1 MARTSSGFTE
11 DERRA
16 ERAATLATFL
26 MGARYPVGTAAI
38 YERFYAELGEANRRK
53 TFSRDR
59 DLLAS
64 AGVLVRD
71 AGWRDGEKAW
81 EIDADAS
88 FASGAELSPLE
99 AIALDVAC
107 QPLLEDHGFA
117 HGEALRHALAKID
130 RTFGDPDQAVRT
142 SPAERSRASQIVLG
156 CIDRGHVVNVTYRD
170 ATGTVSK
177 RDFAPYGT
185 FPCRGRGYVVGDF
198 IEEAEGGGPAHRRR
212 TLRLDRIES
221 ARETTQSTV
230 IPEGFDIAD
239 YLLLPFQIGPTTC
252 TARFFVPENRREALS
267 TSCLQSG
274 AVTNGK
280 KGAKWTVD
288 VSDVDDAARWAV
300 AQAIRPM
307 EPSELVESWKKC
319 LKEACHANE

>member
-38 YERFYAELGEANRRK
+38 YERFYADLGDANRRK

-59 DLLAS
+59 ELLAS

-88 FASGAELSPLE
+88 FANAAELSPLE

-107 QPLLEDHGFA
+107 QPLLEDHGFT

-156 CIDRGHVVNVTYRD
+156 CIDRGRVANVTYRD
-170 ATGTVSK
+170 AKGTVSK

-198 IEEAEGGGPAHRRR
+198 LDEDESGTVTKRR

-221 ARETTQSTV
+221 ARETSRAAV
-230 IPEGFDIAD
+230 VPEGFDIAD

-252 TARFFVPENRREALS
+252 TARFFVPESRLEALS
-267 TSCLQSG
+267 ASCLRSG
-274 AVTNGK
+274 TVANGK
-280 KGAKWTVD
+280 KGAEWTVD
-288 VSDVDDAARWAV
+288 VSDVDDAAGWAV
-300 AQAIRPM
+300 AQAIRPLG
-307 EPSELVESWKKC
+307 PAELVESWKKC

>member
-38 YERFYAELGEANRRK
+38 YERFYAELGDANRRK

-59 DLLAS
+59 ELLAS

-81 EIDADAS
+81 EIDTDAS
-88 FASGAELSPLE
+88 FANAAELSPLE

-107 QPLLEDHGFA
+107 QPLLEDHGFT

-142 SPAERSRASQIVLG
+142 SPAERSRASQIVLD
-156 CIDRGHVVNVTYRD
+156 CIDRGRVVNVTYRD
-170 ATGTVSK
+170 AKGTVSK

-198 IEEAEGGGPAHRRR
+198 LDEDESGTTTRRR

-221 ARETTQSTV
+221 AHETSRAAV
-230 IPEGFDIAD
+230 VPEGFDIAD

-252 TARFFVPENRREALS
+252 TARFFVPDSRLEALS
-267 TSCLQSG
+267 ASCLRSG
-274 AVTNGK
+274 TVANGK
-280 KGAKWTVD
+280 KGAEWTVD
-288 VSDVDDAARWAV
+288 VSDVDDAAGWAV
-300 AQAIRPM
+300 AQAIRPLG
-307 EPSELVESWKKC
+307 PAELVESWKKC

>member
-38 YERFYAELGEANRRK
+38 YERFYAELGDANRRK

-59 DLLAS
+59 ELLAS

-81 EIDADAS
+81 EINTDAS
-88 FASGAELSPLE
+88 FANAAELSPLE

-107 QPLLEDHGFA
+107 QPLLEDHGFT

-142 SPAERSRASQIVLG
+142 SPAERSRASQIVLY
-156 CIDRGHVVNVTYRD
+156 CIDRGRVANVTYRD
-170 ATGTVSK
+170 AKGTVSK

-198 IEEAEGGGPAHRRR
+198 IEEGEDGATTRRR

-221 ARETTQSTV
+221 ARETTREAV
-230 IPEGFDIAD
+230 VPEGFDIAD

-252 TARFFVPENRREALS
+252 TARFFVPESRLEALS
-267 TSCLQSG
+267 ASCLRSG
-274 AVTNGK
+274 TVANGK
-280 KGAKWTVD
+280 KGAEWTVD
-288 VSDVDDAARWAV
+288 VSDVDDAAGWAV
-300 AQAIRPM
+300 AQAIRPLG
-307 EPSELVESWKKC
+307 PAELVESWKKC
-319 LKEACHANE
+319 LKEAYHANE

>member
-1 MARTSSGFTE
+1 M
-11 DERRA
+11 
-16 ERAATLATFL
+16 
-26 MGARYPVGTAAI
+26 
-38 YERFYAELGEANRRK
+38 
-53 TFSRDR
+53 
-59 DLLAS
+59 
-64 AGVLVRD
+64 LVRD

-88 FASGAELSPLE
+88 FASAAELSPLE

-107 QPLLEDHGFA
+107 QPLLEDHGFT

-142 SPAERSRASQIVLG
+142 SPAERSRASQTVLS

-170 ATGTVSK
+170 AKGTVSK

-198 IEEAEGGGPAHRRR
+198 IEEGEGGTATRRR
-212 TLRLDRIES
+212 TLRLDRIEA

-230 IPEGFDIAD
+230 VPEGFDIAD
-239 YLLLPFQIGPTTC
+239 YLLLPFQIGPTAC

-267 TSCLQSG
+267 ASCLQSG

-280 KGAKWTVD
+280 KGAEWTVD

>member
-1 MARTSSGFTE
+1 M
-11 DERRA
+11 
-16 ERAATLATFL
+16 
-26 MGARYPVGTAAI
+26 GTAAI
-38 YERFYAELGEANRRK
+38 YERFYADLGDANRRK

-59 DLLAS
+59 ELLAT

-88 FASGAELSPLE
+88 FANAAELSPLE

-107 QPLLEDHGFA
+107 QPLLEDHGFT

-156 CIDRGHVVNVTYRD
+156 CIDRARVVNVTYRD
-170 ATGTVSK
+170 AKGIVSK

-198 IEEAEGGGPAHRRR
+198 IEEGEDGATTRRR

-221 ARETTQSTV
+221 ARETAQAAAV
-230 IPEGFDIAD
+230 PEGFDIAD

-252 TARFFVPENRREALS
+252 TARFFVPESRLEALS
-267 TSCLQSG
+267 ASCLRSG
-274 AVTNGK
+274 TVANGK
-280 KGAKWTVD
+280 KGTEWMVD
-288 VSDVDDAARWAV
+288 VSDVDDAASWAV
-300 AQAIRPM
+300 AQAIRPL
-307 EPSELVESWKKC
+307 EPAELVESWKKC

>member
-38 YERFYAELGEANRRK
+38 YERFYADLGGANRRK

-59 DLLAS
+59 ELLAS

-88 FASGAELSPLE
+88 FANAAELSPLE

-107 QPLLEDHGFA
+107 QPLLEDHGFT

-156 CIDRGHVVNVTYRD
+156 CIDRGRVVNVTYRD
-170 ATGTVSK
+170 AKGTVSK

-198 IEEAEGGGPAHRRR
+198 LEEGDGGATTRRR

-221 ARETTQSTV
+221 ARETTREAAV
-230 IPEGFDIAD
+230 PDGFDIAD

-252 TARFFVPENRREALS
+252 TARFFVPESRLEALS
-267 TSCLQSG
+267 ASCLRSG
-274 AVTNGK
+274 TVANGK
-280 KGAKWTVD
+280 KGAEWTVD
-288 VSDVDDAARWAV
+288 VSDVDDAAGWAV
-300 AQAIRPM
+300 AQAIRPLG
-307 EPSELVESWKKC
+307 PAELVESWKKC

>member
-38 YERFYAELGEANRRK
+38 YERFYADLGDANRRK

-59 DLLAS
+59 ELLAS

-107 QPLLEDHGFA
+107 QPLLEDHGFT

-142 SPAERSRASQIVLG
+142 SPAERSRASQIVLY
-156 CIDRGHVVNVTYRD
+156 CIDRGRVVNVTYRD
-170 ATGTVSK
+170 AKGTLSK

-198 IEEAEGGGPAHRRR
+198 IEEGKDGATTRRR

-221 ARETTQSTV
+221 ARETAQAAAV
-230 IPEGFDIAD
+230 PEGFDIAD

-252 TARFFVPENRREALS
+252 TARFFVPESRLEALS
-267 TSCLQSG
+267 ASCLRSG
-274 AVTNGK
+274 TVANGK
-280 KGAKWTVD
+280 KGAEWTVD
-288 VSDVDDAARWAV
+288 VSDVDDAAGWAI
-300 AQAIRPM
+300 AQAIRPL
-307 EPSELVESWKKC
+307 EPAELVESWKKC

>member
-38 YERFYAELGEANRRK
+38 YERFYAELGDANRRK

-230 IPEGFDIAD
+230 VPEGFDIAD

-267 TSCLQSG
+267 TSCLQSS

>member
-38 YERFYAELGEANRRK
+38 YERFYADLGEANRRK

-59 DLLAS
+59 ELLAT

-71 AGWRDGEKAW
+71 AGWREGEKAW

-88 FASGAELSPLE
+88 FASAAELSALE

-107 QPLLEDHGFA
+107 QPLLEDHGFT

-142 SPAERSRASQIVLG
+142 SPAERSRASQTVLS

-170 ATGTVSK
+170 AKGTVSK

-198 IEEAEGGGPAHRRR
+198 IEEGEDGTTTRRR

-221 ARETTQSTV
+221 ARETTREAV
-230 IPEGFDIAD
+230 VPEGFDIAD

-280 KGAKWTVD
+280 KGVEWMVD

-300 AQAIRPM
+300 AQAIRPL
-307 EPSELVESWKKC
+307 EPAELVESWKKC

>member
-38 YERFYAELGEANRRK
+38 YERFYAELGDANRRK

-59 DLLAS
+59 ELLAS

-88 FASGAELSPLE
+88 FANAAELSPLE

-107 QPLLEDHGFA
+107 QPLLEDHGFT

-156 CIDRGHVVNVTYRD
+156 CIDRGRVVNVTYRD
-170 ATGTVSK
+170 AKGTLSK

-198 IEEAEGGGPAHRRR
+198 IVEGEDGATARRR

-221 ARETTQSTV
+221 ARETAQAAAV
-230 IPEGFDIAD
+230 PEGFDIAD

-267 TSCLQSG
+267 ASCLRSG
-274 AVTNGK
+274 TVAIGK
-280 KGAKWTVD
+280 KGTEWMVD
-288 VSDVDDAARWAV
+288 VSDVDDAAGWAV
-300 AQAIRPM
+300 AQAIRPL
-307 EPSELVESWKKC
+307 EPAELVESWKKC

>member
-38 YERFYAELGEANRRK
+38 YERFYAELGDANRRK

-59 DLLAS
+59 ELLAT

-88 FASGAELSPLE
+88 FASAAELSPLE

-107 QPLLEDHGFA
+107 QPLLEDHGFT

-142 SPAERSRASQIVLG
+142 SPAERSRASQTVLY

-170 ATGTVSK
+170 AKGTVSK

-185 FPCRGRGYVVGDF
+185 FPCRGQGYVVGDF
-198 IEEAEGGGPAHRRR
+198 IEEGNDGTTTRRR

-221 ARETTQSTV
+221 ARETSRATV
-230 IPEGFDIAD
+230 VPEGFDIAD

-267 TSCLQSG
+267 AFCLRSG
-274 AVTNGK
+274 TVANGK
-280 KGAKWTVD
+280 KGTEWMVD

-300 AQAIRPM
+300 AQAIRPL
-307 EPSELVESWKKC
+307 EPAELVESWKKC
-319 LKEACHANE
+319 LKEACNADE

>member
-16 ERAATLATFL
+16 ERATTLATFL

-38 YERFYAELGEANRRK
+38 YERFYAELGDANRRK

-59 DLLAS
+59 ELLAS

-81 EIDADAS
+81 EIDTDAS
-88 FASGAELSPLE
+88 FANAVELSPLE

-107 QPLLEDHGFA
+107 QPLLEDHGFT

-142 SPAERSRASQIVLG
+142 SPAERSRASQTVLA
-156 CIDRGHVVNVTYRD
+156 CIDRGRVANVTYRD
-170 ATGTVSK
+170 AKGIVSK

-198 IEEAEGGGPAHRRR
+198 IEEGDGGAATRRR

-221 ARETTQSTV
+221 ARETSRATV
-230 IPEGFDIAD
+230 VPEGFDIAD

-267 TSCLQSG
+267 ASCLRSG
-274 AVTNGK
+274 AVANGK
-280 KGAKWTVD
+280 KGAEWTVD
-288 VSDVDDAARWAV
+288 VSDVDDAAGWAV
-300 AQAIRPM
+300 AQAIRPLG
-307 EPSELVESWKKC
+307 PAELVESWKKC

>member
-16 ERAATLATFL
+16 ERATTLATFL
-26 MGARYPVGTAAI
+26 MGARFPVGTAAI

-88 FASGAELSPLE
+88 FAGTAELSPLE

-107 QPLLEDHGFA
+107 QPLLEDHGFT

-142 SPAERSRASQIVLG
+142 SPAERSRASQTVLG
-156 CIDRGHVVNVTYRD
+156 CIDRGHVVDVTYRD
-170 ATGTVSK
+170 AKGTVSK

-198 IEEAEGGGPAHRRR
+198 IEEGEDGTALRRR

-221 ARETTQSTV
+221 ARETTQAAV
-230 IPEGFDIAD
+230 VPAGFDIAE

-267 TSCLQSG
+267 TSCLRSG
-274 AVTNGK
+274 SVANAK
-280 KGAKWTVD
+280 KGAEWTVD

-300 AQAIRPM
+300 AQGIRPL
-307 EPSELVESWKKC
+307 EPSELVDSWKKC

>member
-38 YERFYAELGEANRRK
+38 YERFYADLGDANRRK

-81 EIDADAS
+81 EIDTDAS

-107 QPLLEDHGFA
+107 QPLLEDHGFT

-142 SPAERSRASQIVLG
+142 SPAERSRASETVLG

-170 ATGTVSK
+170 AKGTVSK

-198 IEEAEGGGPAHRRR
+198 IEEGDDGTTSRRR
-212 TLRLDRIES
+212 TLRLDRIEA

-230 IPEGFDIAD
+230 VPEGFDIAD

-267 TSCLQSG
+267 ASCLRSG
-274 AVTNGK
+274 TVANGK
-280 KGAKWTVD
+280 KGAEWTVD

-300 AQAIRPM
+300 AQAIRPV

>member
-38 YERFYAELGEANRRK
+38 YERFYAELGDANRRK

-59 DLLAS
+59 ELLAT

-107 QPLLEDHGFA
+107 QPLLEDHGFT

-156 CIDRGHVVNVTYRD
+156 CIDRARVVNVTYRD
-170 ATGTVSK
+170 AKGTVSR

-198 IEEAEGGGPAHRRR
+198 IEEDDGGTTTRRR

-221 ARETTQSTV
+221 ARETSRATV
-230 IPEGFDIAD
+230 VPEGFDIAD

-252 TARFFVPENRREALS
+252 TARFFVPESRLEALS
-267 TSCLQSG
+267 ASCLRSG
-274 AVTNGK
+274 TVANGK
-280 KGAKWTVD
+280 KGAEWTVD
-288 VSDVDDAARWAV
+288 VSDVDDAAGWAV
-300 AQAIRPM
+300 AQAIRPLG
-307 EPSELVESWKKC
+307 PAELVESWKKC

>member
-38 YERFYAELGEANRRK
+38 YERFYADLGDANRRK

-59 DLLAS
+59 ELLAS

-88 FASGAELSPLE
+88 FASAAELSPLE

-107 QPLLEDHGFA
+107 QPLLEDHGFT

-142 SPAERSRASQIVLG
+142 SPAERSRASQIVLD
-156 CIDRGHVVNVTYRD
+156 CIDRARVVNVTYRD
-170 ATGTVSK
+170 AKGTVSK

-198 IEEAEGGGPAHRRR
+198 IEEGDGGATTRRR

-221 ARETTQSTV
+221 ARETSRATV
-230 IPEGFDIAD
+230 VPEGFDIAD

-252 TARFFVPENRREALS
+252 TARFFVPESRLEALS
-267 TSCLQSG
+267 PSCLRSG
-274 AVTNGK
+274 AVVNGK
-280 KGAKWTVD
+280 KGAEWTVD
-288 VSDVDDAARWAV
+288 VSDVDDAASWAV
-300 AQAIRPM
+300 AQAIRPL
-307 EPSELVESWKKC
+307 EPAELVDSWKKC

>member
-1 MARTSSGFTE
+1 MARTNSGFTE

-16 ERAATLATFL
+16 ERATTLATYL

-81 EIDADAS
+81 EIDADVS
-88 FASGAELSPLE
+88 FAGAAELSPLE

-107 QPLLEDHGFA
+107 QPLLEDQGFT

-142 SPAERSRASQIVLG
+142 SPAERSRASQTVLG
-156 CIDRGHVVNVTYRD
+156 CIDRGRVVNVTYRD
-170 ATGTVSK
+170 AKGTVSK

-198 IEEAEGGGPAHRRR
+198 IEEGEAGAALRRR

-221 ARETTQSTV
+221 ARETTQTAIV
-230 IPEGFDIAD
+230 PAGFDIAD

-267 TSCLQSG
+267 TSCLRSG
-274 AVTNGK
+274 AVASGK
-280 KGAKWTVD
+280 KGAEWTVD
-288 VSDVDDAARWAV
+288 VSDVDDAAKWAV
-300 AQAIRPM
+300 AQGIRPL
-307 EPSELVESWKKC
+307 EPSELVKSWEKC

>member
-1 MARTSSGFTE
+1 MARTGSDFTE

-38 YERFYAELGEANRRK
+38 YERFYAELGDANRRK

-59 DLLAS
+59 ELLAS

-88 FASGAELSPLE
+88 FANAAELSPLE

-107 QPLLEDHGFA
+107 QPLLEDNGFT

-142 SPAERSRASQIVLG
+142 SPAERSRASQIVLS
-156 CIDRGHVVNVTYRD
+156 CIDRGRIVNVTYRD
-170 ATGTVSK
+170 AKGTLSK

-198 IEEAEGGGPAHRRR
+198 IEEGEDGTTTRRR

-221 ARETTQSTV
+221 ARETTREAAV
-230 IPEGFDIAD
+230 PEGFDIAD

-252 TARFFVPENRREALS
+252 TARFFVPESRLEALS
-267 TSCLQSG
+267 ASCLRSG
-274 AVTNGK
+274 TVANGK
-280 KGAKWTVD
+280 KGAEWTVD
-288 VSDVDDAARWAV
+288 VSDVDDAAGWAV
-300 AQAIRPM
+300 AQAIRPL
-307 EPSELVESWKKC
+307 EPEELVESWKKC
-319 LKEACHANE
+319 LKEACHADE

>member
-38 YERFYAELGEANRRK
+38 YERFYAELGDANRRK

-59 DLLAS
+59 ELLAS

-81 EIDADAS
+81 EIDTDAS
-88 FASGAELSPLE
+88 FANAAELSPLE

-107 QPLLEDHGFA
+107 QPLLEDHGFT

-156 CIDRGHVVNVTYRD
+156 CIDRARVVNVTYRD
-170 ATGTVSK
+170 AKGTVSR

-198 IEEAEGGGPAHRRR
+198 IEEGEDGATTRRR

-221 ARETTQSTV
+221 ARETAQAV
-230 IPEGFDIAD
+230 AVPEGFDIAD

-267 TSCLQSG
+267 ASCLRSG
-274 AVTNGK
+274 TVANGK
-280 KGAKWTVD
+280 KGAEWTVD
-288 VSDVDDAARWAV
+288 VSDVDDAAGWAV
-300 AQAIRPM
+300 AQAIRPL
-307 EPSELVESWKKC
+307 EPAELVESWK
-319 LKEACHANE
+319 

>member
-16 ERAATLATFL
+16 ERAATLATYL

-38 YERFYAELGEANRRK
+38 YERFYSELSDANRRK

-59 DLLAS
+59 ELLAS

-88 FASGAELSPLE
+88 YASAAELSPLE
-99 AIALDVAC
+99 AIALDIAC
-107 QPLLEDHGFA
+107 QPLLEDHGFT

-130 RTFGDPDQAVRT
+130 RTFGDPDQAVRA

-156 CIDRGHVVNVTYRD
+156 CIDRGRIANVTYRD
-170 ATGTVSK
+170 AKGIVSK

-198 IEEAEGGGPAHRRR
+198 IEEDDDGATTRRR

-221 ARETTQSTV
+221 ARETSRATV
-230 IPEGFDIAD
+230 VPEGFDIAD

-252 TARFFVPENRREALS
+252 TARFFVPESRLEALS
-267 TSCLQSG
+267 ASCLRSG
-274 AVTNGK
+274 TVANGK
-280 KGAKWTVD
+280 KGAEWTVD
-288 VSDVDDAARWAV
+288 VSDVDDAASWAV
-300 AQAIRPM
+300 AQAIRPL
-307 EPSELVESWKKC
+307 EPAELVESWKKC

>member
-1 MARTSSGFTE
+1 MARISSGFTE

-38 YERFYAELGEANRRK
+38 YERFYADLGEANRRK

-59 DLLAS
+59 ELLAT

-71 AGWRDGEKAW
+71 AGWRDGEKTW
-81 EIDADAS
+81 EIDTDAS
-88 FASGAELSPLE
+88 FANAAELSPLE

-107 QPLLEDHGFA
+107 QPLLEDRGFT

-142 SPAERSRASQIVLG
+142 SPAERSRASLIVLG
-156 CIDRGHVVNVTYRD
+156 CIDRAGVVNVTYRD
-170 ATGTVSK
+170 AKGTVSK

-198 IEEAEGGGPAHRRR
+198 IEEGDDGTTTRRR

-221 ARETTQSTV
+221 ARETPRATV
-230 IPEGFDIAD
+230 VPEGFDIAD

-280 KGAKWTVD
+280 KGIVWTVD
-288 VSDVDDAARWAV
+288 VSDVDDAARWAA

-307 EPSELVESWKKC
+307 EPSELIESWKKC

>member
-1 MARTSSGFTE
+1 MTRTSSGFTE

-38 YERFYAELGEANRRK
+38 YERFYADLGEANRRK

-59 DLLAS
+59 ELLAT

-88 FASGAELSPLE
+88 FANAAELSPLE

-107 QPLLEDHGFA
+107 QPLLEDHGFT

-142 SPAERSRASQIVLG
+142 SPAERSRASQTVLA
-156 CIDRGHVVNVTYRD
+156 CIDRGRVANVTYRD
-170 ATGTVSK
+170 AKGIVSK

-198 IEEAEGGGPAHRRR
+198 IEEGEDGATARRR

-221 ARETTQSTV
+221 ARETSRATV
-230 IPEGFDIAD
+230 VPEGFDIAD

-252 TARFFVPENRREALS
+252 TARFFVPESRLEALS
-267 TSCLQSG
+267 PSCLRSG
-274 AVTNGK
+274 AVVNGK
-280 KGAKWTVD
+280 KGAEWMVD
-288 VSDVDDAARWAV
+288 VSDVDDAASWAV
-300 AQAIRPM
+300 AQAIRPL
-307 EPSELVESWKKC
+307 EPAELVESWKKC

>member
-38 YERFYAELGEANRRK
+38 YERFYADLGEANRRK

-59 DLLAS
+59 ELLAT

-88 FASGAELSPLE
+88 FANTAELSPLE

-107 QPLLEDHGFA
+107 QPLLEDHGFT

-142 SPAERSRASQIVLG
+142 SPAERSRASQTVLG
-156 CIDRGHVVNVTYRD
+156 CIDRARVVNVTYRD
-170 ATGTVSK
+170 AKGTVSK

-198 IEEAEGGGPAHRRR
+198 IEEDDDGATTRRR

-221 ARETTQSTV
+221 ARETTREAV
-230 IPEGFDIAD
+230 VPEGFDIAD
-239 YLLLPFQIGPTTC
+239 YLLLPFQIGPTMC
-252 TARFFVPENRREALS
+252 TARFFVPESRLEALS
-267 TSCLQSG
+267 ASCLRSG
-274 AVTNGK
+274 TVAIGK
-280 KGAKWTVD
+280 KGAEWTVD
-288 VSDVDDAARWAV
+288 VSDVDDAASWAV
-300 AQAIRPM
+300 AQAIRPL
-307 EPSELVESWKKC
+307 EPAELVESWKKC

>member
-38 YERFYAELGEANRRK
+38 YERFYADLGDANRRK

-59 DLLAS
+59 ELLAS

-81 EIDADAS
+81 EIDTDAS
-88 FASGAELSPLE
+88 FANAAELSPLE

-107 QPLLEDHGFA
+107 QPLLEDHGFT

-156 CIDRGHVVNVTYRD
+156 CIDRGRVVNVTYRD
-170 ATGTVSK
+170 AKGTLSK

-198 IEEAEGGGPAHRRR
+198 IEEGEDGATTRRR

-221 ARETTQSTV
+221 ARETAQAAAV
-230 IPEGFDIAD
+230 PESFDIAD

-267 TSCLQSG
+267 ASCLRSG
-274 AVTNGK
+274 TVAIGK
-280 KGAKWTVD
+280 KGTEWMVD
-288 VSDVDDAARWAV
+288 VSDVDDAAGWAV
-300 AQAIRPM
+300 AQAIRPL
-307 EPSELVESWKKC
+307 EPAELVESWKKC

>member
-38 YERFYAELGEANRRK
+38 YERFYADLGEANRRK

-59 DLLAS
+59 ELLAS

-88 FASGAELSPLE
+88 FANAVELSPLE

-107 QPLLEDHGFA
+107 QPLLEDHGFT

-142 SPAERSRASQIVLG
+142 SPAERSRASQTVLA
-156 CIDRGHVVNVTYRD
+156 CIDRGRVANVTYRD
-170 ATGTVSK
+170 ARGTVSK

-198 IEEAEGGGPAHRRR
+198 IEEDDDGATTRRR

-221 ARETTQSTV
+221 ARETSRATV
-230 IPEGFDIAD
+230 VPEGFDIAD

-252 TARFFVPENRREALS
+252 TARFFVPESRLEALS
-267 TSCLQSG
+267 ASCLRSG
-274 AVTNGK
+274 TVANGK
-280 KGAKWTVD
+280 KGAEWTVD
-288 VSDVDDAARWAV
+288 VSDVDDAASWAV
-300 AQAIRPM
+300 AQAIRPL
-307 EPSELVESWKKC
+307 EPAELVESWKKC

>member
-16 ERAATLATFL
+16 ERAATLATYL

-88 FASGAELSPLE
+88 FAGAAELSPLE
-99 AIALDVAC
+99 AIALDIAC
-107 QPLLEDHGFA
+107 QPLLEDHGFT

-142 SPAERSRASQIVLG
+142 SPAERSRASQTVLG
-156 CIDRGHVVNVTYRD
+156 CIDRGRVVNVMYRD
-170 ATGTVSK
+170 AKGTVSK

-198 IEEAEGGGPAHRRR
+198 IEEGEDGAALRRR

-221 ARETTQSTV
+221 ARETTQAAV
-230 IPEGFDIAD
+230 VPAGFDIAD

-252 TARFFVPENRREALS
+252 TARFFVPESRREALS
-267 TSCLQSG
+267 TSCLRSG
-274 AVTNGK
+274 AVANGK
-280 KGAKWTVD
+280 KDVEWTVD

-300 AQAIRPM
+300 AQGIRPL
-307 EPSELVESWKKC
+307 EPSELVESWEKC

>member
-26 MGARYPVGTAAI
+26 MEARYPVGTAAI
-38 YERFYAELGEANRRK
+38 YERFYAELGDANRRK

-230 IPEGFDIAD
+230 VPEGFDIAD

>member
-1 MARTSSGFTE
+1 MARTGSDFTE

-38 YERFYAELGEANRRK
+38 YERFYAELGDANRRK

-59 DLLAS
+59 ELLAS

-88 FASGAELSPLE
+88 FANAAELSPLE

-107 QPLLEDHGFA
+107 QPLLEDNGFT

-142 SPAERSRASQIVLG
+142 SPAEHSRASQTVLY
-156 CIDRGHVVNVTYRD
+156 CIDRGRIVNVTYRD
-170 ATGTVSK
+170 AKGTLSK

-198 IEEAEGGGPAHRRR
+198 IEEGEDGTTTRRR

-221 ARETTQSTV
+221 ARETTREAAV
-230 IPEGFDIAD
+230 PEGFDIAD

-252 TARFFVPENRREALS
+252 TARFFVPESRLEALS
-267 TSCLQSG
+267 ASCLRSG
-274 AVTNGK
+274 TVANGK
-280 KGAKWTVD
+280 KGAEWTVD
-288 VSDVDDAARWAV
+288 VSGIDDAAGWAV
-300 AQAIRPM
+300 AQAIRPL
-307 EPSELVESWKKC
+307 EPEELVESWKKC
-319 LKEACHANE
+319 LKEACHADE

>member
-38 YERFYAELGEANRRK
+38 YERFYADLGDANRRK

-59 DLLAS
+59 ELLAS

-88 FASGAELSPLE
+88 FANAVELSPLE

-107 QPLLEDHGFA
+107 QPLLEDHGFT

-142 SPAERSRASQIVLG
+142 SPAERSRASQTVLG
-156 CIDRGHVVNVTYRD
+156 CIDRARVVNVTYRD
-170 ATGTVSK
+170 AKGTVSK

-198 IEEAEGGGPAHRRR
+198 IEEGDGGATTRRR

-221 ARETTQSTV
+221 ARETSRATV
-230 IPEGFDIAD
+230 VPEGFDIAD

-252 TARFFVPENRREALS
+252 TARFFVPESRLEALS
-267 TSCLQSG
+267 ASCLRSG
-274 AVTNGK
+274 TVANGK
-280 KGAKWTVD
+280 KGAEWTVD
-288 VSDVDDAARWAV
+288 VSDVDDAAGWAV
-300 AQAIRPM
+300 AQAIRPL
-307 EPSELVESWKKC
+307 EPAELVESWKKC

>member
-38 YERFYAELGEANRRK
+38 YERFYAELGDANRRK

-59 DLLAS
+59 ELLAS

-88 FASGAELSPLE
+88 FANAAELSPLE

-107 QPLLEDHGFA
+107 QPLLEDHGFT

-142 SPAERSRASQIVLG
+142 SPAERSRASQIVLD
-156 CIDRGHVVNVTYRD
+156 CIDRARVVNVTYRD
-170 ATGTVSK
+170 AKGTVSK

-198 IEEAEGGGPAHRRR
+198 IVEGEDGATARRR

-221 ARETTQSTV
+221 ARETAQAAAV
-230 IPEGFDIAD
+230 PEGFDIAD

-267 TSCLQSG
+267 ASCLRSG
-274 AVTNGK
+274 TVAIGK
-280 KGAKWTVD
+280 KGTEWMVD
-288 VSDVDDAARWAV
+288 VSDVDDAAGWAV
-300 AQAIRPM
+300 AQAIRPL
-307 EPSELVESWKKC
+307 EPAELVESWKKC

>member
-38 YERFYAELGEANRRK
+38 YERFYADLGEANRRK

-59 DLLAS
+59 ELLAT

-81 EIDADAS
+81 EIDDDAS
-88 FASGAELSPLE
+88 FANAAELSPLE

-107 QPLLEDHGFA
+107 QPLLEDHGFT

-156 CIDRGHVVNVTYRD
+156 CIDRARVVNVTYRD
-170 ATGTVSK
+170 AKGTVSK

-198 IEEAEGGGPAHRRR
+198 IEEGDGGATTRRR

-221 ARETTQSTV
+221 ARETAQAAAV
-230 IPEGFDIAD
+230 PEGFDIAD

-252 TARFFVPENRREALS
+252 TARFFVPESRLEALS
-267 TSCLQSG
+267 ASCLRSG
-274 AVTNGK
+274 TVANGK
-280 KGAKWTVD
+280 KGAEWTVD
-288 VSDVDDAARWAV
+288 VSDVDDAAGWAV
-300 AQAIRPM
+300 AQAIRPLG
-307 EPSELVESWKKC
+307 PAELVESWKKR

>member
-16 ERAATLATFL
+16 ERATTLATYL

-88 FASGAELSPLE
+88 FAGAAELSPLE

-107 QPLLEDHGFA
+107 QPLLEDHGFT

-142 SPAERSRASQIVLG
+142 SPAERSRASQTVLG
-156 CIDRGHVVNVTYRD
+156 CIDRGRVVNVTYRD
-170 ATGTVSK
+170 AKGTVSK

-185 FPCRGRGYVVGDF
+185 FPCHGRGYVVGDF
-198 IEEAEGGGPAHRRR
+198 IEEGEDGAALRRR

-221 ARETTQSTV
+221 ARETTQAAV
-230 IPEGFDIAD
+230 VPAGFDIAD

-252 TARFFVPENRREALS
+252 TARFFVPESRREALS
-267 TSCLQSG
+267 TSCLRSG
-274 AVTNGK
+274 AVANGK
-280 KGAKWTVD
+280 KDAEWTVD

-300 AQAIRPM
+300 AQGIRPLG
-307 EPSELVESWKKC
+307 PSELVESWKKC

>member
-1 MARTSSGFTE
+1 MARISSGFTE

-38 YERFYAELGEANRRK
+38 YERFYADLGDANRRK

-59 DLLAS
+59 ELLAT

-88 FASGAELSPLE
+88 FANAAELSPLE

-107 QPLLEDHGFA
+107 QPLLEDHGFT

-156 CIDRGHVVNVTYRD
+156 CIDRARVVNVTYRD
-170 ATGTVSK
+170 AKGIVSK

-198 IEEAEGGGPAHRRR
+198 IEEGEDGATTRRR

-221 ARETTQSTV
+221 ARETAQAAAV
-230 IPEGFDIAD
+230 PEGFDIAD

-252 TARFFVPENRREALS
+252 TARFFVPESRLEALS
-267 TSCLQSG
+267 ASCLRSG
-274 AVTNGK
+274 TVANGK
-280 KGAKWTVD
+280 KGTEWMVD
-288 VSDVDDAARWAV
+288 VSDVDDAAGWAV
-300 AQAIRPM
+300 AQAIRPL
-307 EPSELVESWKKC
+307 EPAELVESWKKC

>member
-38 YERFYAELGEANRRK
+38 YERFYADLGDANRRK

-59 DLLAS
+59 ELLAS

-88 FASGAELSPLE
+88 FANAVELSPLE

-107 QPLLEDHGFA
+107 QPLLEDHGFT

-142 SPAERSRASQIVLG
+142 SPAERSRASQIVLY
-156 CIDRGHVVNVTYRD
+156 CIDRARVVNVTYRD
-170 ATGTVSK
+170 AKGTVSR

-198 IEEAEGGGPAHRRR
+198 IEEGEDGATARRR

-221 ARETTQSTV
+221 ARETTREAV
-230 IPEGFDIAD
+230 VPEGFDIAD
-239 YLLLPFQIGPTTC
+239 YLLLPFQIGSTTC

-267 TSCLQSG
+267 ASCLRSG
-274 AVTNGK
+274 TVANGK
-280 KGAKWTVD
+280 KGAEWTVD
-288 VSDVDDAARWAV
+288 VSDVDDAAGWAV
-300 AQAIRPM
+300 AQAIRPL
-307 EPSELVESWKKC
+307 EPAELVESWKKC

>member
-38 YERFYAELGEANRRK
+38 YERFYAELGDANRRK

-59 DLLAS
+59 ELLAS

-88 FASGAELSPLE
+88 FANAAELSPLE

-107 QPLLEDHGFA
+107 QPLLEDHGFT

-156 CIDRGHVVNVTYRD
+156 CIDRGRVVNVTYRD
-170 ATGTVSK
+170 AKGTLSK

-198 IEEAEGGGPAHRRR
+198 IVEGEDGATARRR

-221 ARETTQSTV
+221 ARETAQAAAV
-230 IPEGFDIAD
+230 PEGFDIAD

-252 TARFFVPENRREALS
+252 TARFFVPESRLEALS
-267 TSCLQSG
+267 ASCLQSG
-274 AVTNGK
+274 TVAIGK
-280 KGAKWTVD
+280 KGTEWMVD

-300 AQAIRPM
+300 AQAIRPL
-307 EPSELVESWKKC
+307 EPAELVESWKKC

>member
-38 YERFYAELGEANRRK
+38 YERFYADLGDANRRK

-59 DLLAS
+59 ELLAS

-107 QPLLEDHGFA
+107 QPLLEDHGFT

-142 SPAERSRASQIVLG
+142 SPAERSRASQIVLC
-156 CIDRGHVVNVTYRD
+156 CIDRGRVANVTYRD
-170 ATGTVSK
+170 AKGTLSK

-198 IEEAEGGGPAHRRR
+198 IEEGEDGATTRRR

-221 ARETTQSTV
+221 ARETTREAV
-230 IPEGFDIAD
+230 VPEGFDIAD

-252 TARFFVPENRREALS
+252 TARFFVPESRLEALS
-267 TSCLQSG
+267 ASCLRSG
-274 AVTNGK
+274 AVANGK
-280 KGAKWTVD
+280 KGTEWTVD
-288 VSDVDDAARWAV
+288 VSDVDDAASWAV
-300 AQAIRPM
+300 AQAIRPL
-307 EPSELVESWKKC
+307 EPAELVESWKKC

>member
-1 MARTSSGFTE
+1 MARTSSDFTE

-38 YERFYAELGEANRRK
+38 YERFYAELGDANRRK

-59 DLLAS
+59 ELLAS

-81 EIDADAS
+81 EIDDDAS
-88 FASGAELSPLE
+88 FANAAELSPLE

-107 QPLLEDHGFA
+107 QPLLEDHGFT

-156 CIDRGHVVNVTYRD
+156 CIDRARVVNVTYRD
-170 ATGTVSK
+170 AKGTVSR

-198 IEEAEGGGPAHRRR
+198 IEEGEDGATTRRR

-221 ARETTQSTV
+221 ARETAQAV
-230 IPEGFDIAD
+230 AVPEGFDIAD

-267 TSCLQSG
+267 ASCLRSG
-274 AVTNGK
+274 TVANGK
-280 KGAKWTVD
+280 KGAEWTVD
-288 VSDVDDAARWAV
+288 VSDVDDAASWAV
-300 AQAIRPM
+300 AQAIRPL
-307 EPSELVESWKKC
+307 EPAELVESWKKC

>member
-38 YERFYAELGEANRRK
+38 YERFYADLGDANRRK

-59 DLLAS
+59 ELLAS

-88 FASGAELSPLE
+88 FANAAELSPLE

-107 QPLLEDHGFA
+107 QPLLEDHGFT

-142 SPAERSRASQIVLG
+142 SPAERSRASQIVLY
-156 CIDRGHVVNVTYRD
+156 CIDRGRVVNVTYRD
-170 ATGTVSK
+170 AKGTLSK

-198 IEEAEGGGPAHRRR
+198 IEEGEDGATTRRR

-221 ARETTQSTV
+221 AREATREAV
-230 IPEGFDIAD
+230 VPEGFDIAD

-252 TARFFVPENRREALS
+252 TARFFVPESRLEALS
-267 TSCLQSG
+267 ASCLRSG
-274 AVTNGK
+274 TVANGK
-280 KGAKWTVD
+280 KGAEWTVD
-288 VSDVDDAARWAV
+288 VSDVDDAAGWAV
-300 AQAIRPM
+300 AQAIRPL
-307 EPSELVESWKKC
+307 EPAELVESWKKC

>member
-16 ERAATLATFL
+16 ERAATLATYL

-88 FASGAELSPLE
+88 FAGAAELSPLE

-142 SPAERSRASQIVLG
+142 SPAERSRASQTVLG
-156 CIDRGHVVNVTYRD
+156 CIDRGRVVNVTYRD
-170 ATGTVSK
+170 AKGTVSK

-198 IEEAEGGGPAHRRR
+198 IEEGEDGAALRR
-212 TLRLDRIES
+212 ES
-221 ARETTQSTV
+221 ARETTQAAV
-230 IPEGFDIAD
+230 VPAGFDIAD

-252 TARFFVPENRREALS
+252 TARFFVPESRREALS
-267 TSCLQSG
+267 TSCLRSG
-274 AVTNGK
+274 AVANGK
-280 KGAKWTVD
+280 KGAEWTVD

-300 AQAIRPM
+300 AQGIRPL